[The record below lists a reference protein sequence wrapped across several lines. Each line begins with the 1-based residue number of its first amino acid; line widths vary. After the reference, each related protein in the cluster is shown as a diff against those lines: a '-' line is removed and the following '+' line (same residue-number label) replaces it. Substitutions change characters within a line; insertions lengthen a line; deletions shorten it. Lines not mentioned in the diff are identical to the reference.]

1 MNILEVNNISKSF
14 NQKNFVLN
22 KCTFQLKIG
31 TICAIVGESGSGK
44 STLFRIIAG
53 LETPDSGEITING
66 KFVTTDSKLTSPQK
80 RSIGMVFQDFALFP
94 HLNVSQNIS
103 FGLKSNKKEI
113 TAELLKTIKME
124 KFSTRYP
131 RELSGGQQQRVSLAR
146 TLATNPDLLLL
157 DEPFSNIDAGIKSK
171 LRKEIKSLVNN
182 LDKSMVFI
190 THDIFDAFDIADE
203 IIFLKNGTI
212 VKHCPIEDISN
223 NINNDSIKKELMELK
238 RNATVVL
245 KTISNN

>member
-1 MNILEVNNISKSF
+1 
-14 NQKNFVLN
+14 
-22 KCTFQLKIG
+22 
-31 TICAIVGESGSGK
+31 
-44 STLFRIIAG
+44 
-53 LETPDSGEITING
+53 
-66 KFVTTDSKLTSPQK
+66 
-80 RSIGMVFQDFALFP
+80 MVFQDFALFP